1 MKLKIK
7 TESIWT
13 IFICIGIIGNLAL
26 NAIYN
31 KGYGNIVFYNVLL
44 WIFLMIGSLI
54 TNYRIIDTRLSK
66 IIFFGIVC
74 GLIGNLHGTLL
85 VDNGISSLDN
95 MIINFLI
102 MIAFIAFKEKISKYS
117 LNMIMRT
124 LVICGIIVS
133 LYAMITKPETFISVL
148 KGLDI
153 ANNSWAYTSFLGQ
166 RNIFA
171 GYCFISSIG
180 ALYLLVNEKRIS
192 NKVLYFAVLLLFG
205 IQIFITNSRT
215 ALISYVV
222 LILSYIYLS
231 KGRKT
236 RFLLIFVAI
245 IGSIILFQNN
255 TFNNTLTRFFIHTTS
270 SGIDSGIIRLDM
282 WKGAIKYS
290 FEKIGL
296 MCGFGIYPISVIL
309 LDKFG
314 YASTH
319 NAYIDA
325 ILTGGIVYISI
336 IIYIYYYS
344 YKKIKLCSDR
354 KYSIFMISAL
364 AAFILY
370 NINEAGM
377 AIFTQNYFS
386 ITSTII
392 FILIPMEYDG
402 ENTYDNRKKI
412 RMKIRS

>member
-1 MKLKIK
+1 MKLKIN
-7 TESIWT
+7 TENIWT
-13 IFICIGIIGNLAL
+13 IFICIAIIGNLAL

-44 WIFLMIGSLI
+44 WLFLMIGGLI
-54 TNYRIIDTRLSK
+54 TNCKTLNTRLFK
-66 IIFFGIVC
+66 FIFFGMVC
-74 GLIGNLHGTLL
+74 GFIGNLHGTLL

-95 MIINFLI
+95 MIINFL
-102 MIAFIAFKEKISKYS
+102 MIIVFMAFKEKISKCS

-133 LYAMITKPETFISVL
+133 LYAMIIQSAAFISVL
-148 KGLDI
+148 KGFDI
-153 ANNSWAYTSFLGQ
+153 AYNSWAYTSFLGQ

-171 GYCFISSIG
+171 GYCFVSSIG
-180 ALYLLVNEKRIS
+180 ALYLLINEKGIS
-192 NKVLYFAVLLLFG
+192 NKIYFVVLLLFG
-205 IQIFITNSRT
+205 VQIFITNSRT
-215 ALISYVV
+215 ALISYIV
-222 LILSYIYLS
+222 LILNYIYLS

-236 RFLLIFVAI
+236 RLLLIFIAI
-245 IGSIILFQNN
+245 IGSFILFQNS
-255 TFNNTLTRFFIHTTS
+255 TFSNALNRLFVHTTS
-270 SGIDSGIIRLDM
+270 SGIDSGVIRLDM

-296 MCGFGIYPISVIL
+296 IFGFGIYPMSVIL

-325 ILTGGIVYISI
+325 ILTGGIIYILI
-336 IIYIYYYS
+336 IMYIYYHS
-344 YKKIKLCSDR
+344 YKKIKVCSDR
-354 KYSIFMISAL
+354 KYTTFMISAL
-364 AAFILY
+364 IAFMLY
-370 NINEAGM
+370 NIAEAGM

-402 ENTYDNRKKI
+402 KNIDYNRKKI